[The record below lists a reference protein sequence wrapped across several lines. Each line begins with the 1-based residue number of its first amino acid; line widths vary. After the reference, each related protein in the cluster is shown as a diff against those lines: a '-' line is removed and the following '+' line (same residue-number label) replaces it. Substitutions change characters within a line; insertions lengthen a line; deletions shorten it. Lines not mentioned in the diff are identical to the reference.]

1 MWSGGRE
8 DTLSRDT
15 ASGTSPHNPDHSLTL
30 AVLQTPAEEQ
40 EDVKLPLLLLCL
52 VTEPRQSDYLFISDG
67 SDLIVAVNV
76 RITPIMVSVMV
87 LTRIYTFSACSLRPV
102 K

>member
-15 ASGTSPHNPDHSLTL
+15 ASGTSPHNPDHSPTL

-67 SDLIVAVNV
+67 SDWIAATNV
-76 RITPIMVSVMV
+76 KIRPIMISLMV
-87 LTRIYTFSACSLRPV
+87 IQSIL
-102 K
+102 